1 MLFALSIAILVAA
14 LALAGIE
21 FETAL
26 ILTLGALTT
35 TGPLTSVAATDPIA
49 LALLPA
55 AAKAILGV
63 AMVIG
68 RLELL
73 AILVLLAP
81 DSWRN

>member
-1 MLFALSIAILVAA
+1 VAASEPIAI
-14 LALAGIE
+14 
-21 FETAL
+21 
-26 ILTLGALTT
+26 
-35 TGPLTSVAATDPIA
+35 
-49 LALLPA
+49 ALLPA
-55 AAKAILGV
+55 AGKAILGA

>member
-1 MLFALSIAILVAA
+1 MCIRDS
-14 LALAGIE
+14 
-21 FETAL
+21 
-26 ILTLGALTT
+26 
-35 TGPLTSVAATDPIA
+35 TSVATTVPID